1 MKQLNSVIKSI
12 NNKTLQGLAEA
23 LTNAAVLHG
32 KIQALEAILKAERA
46 KANGMPLP
54 NSADLLRID
63 LERLQQQYEA
73 EQGKAVKA
81 AALASVESLAK
92 DAGAKNPHLVAL
104 ALQDKVKA
112 KVDEA
117 GNIKVQVV
125 SEGDELPQYNP
136 RTGSPY
142 TAAEYIE
149 SMKVSSEY
157 ANLFGEGKPDG
168 YSALSNPW
176 KKETFNLT
184 QQGMISRSNPS
195 LAAKMRAEAD
205 IR

>member
-63 LERLQQQYEA
+63 LERFQQQYET

-81 AALASVESLAK
+81 AALVTVESLAK

-104 ALQDKVKA
+104 AVQDKVKA

-117 GNIKVQVV
+117 GGIRIQIVNE
-125 SEGDELPQYNP
+125 SGHELQYNP

-142 TAAEYIE
+142 TAGEYIE
-149 SMKVSSEY
+149 RMKTSSEY
-157 ANLFGEGKPDG
+157 ANLFSEGGLDG
-168 YSALSNPW
+168 YTSLPNPW

-184 QQGMISRSNPS
+184 QQGIISRSNPS
-195 LAAKMRAEAD
+195 LATKMRAEAG